1 MCNACGWG
9 TFHSCVAWAKKAL
22 HALRWQNVRP
32 ESLYTKQVP
41 GRSARPHAVALQDA
55 SASSVC
61 CMACVTPQGVRRAPK
76 AALHGMQREGKS
88 SLSGLVPDELSDSEL
103 DWSRANANT
112 AVASSSESST
122 LVVPGWDSAAISLL

>member
-1 MCNACGWG
+1 M
-9 TFHSCVAWAKKAL
+9 
-22 HALRWQNVRP
+22 RP

-41 GRSARPHAVALQDA
+41 GRNARPHAVALQDA
-55 SASSVC
+55 SVSSVY
-61 CMACVTPQGVRRAPK
+61 CMACVTPQGARRAPK
-76 AALHGMQREGKS
+76 AALHGMHREGKS
-88 SLSGLVPDELSDSEL
+88 SLSGSVPDELSDSEL